1 MRARL
6 RESLL
11 QCCVGSNGYQLPK
24 VEQVCREAGTSRV
37 TFYAY
42 FDSIEALVEDC
53 ASASLDEMV
62 SELEALFVDEPPLR
76 RIIFA
81 IQLFLMR
88 AATDKAWAFFVS
100 KVVHVDPQ
108 TVFGRAVARDL
119 QEAIDSGDIVV
130 DDLDAAMSVALG
142 AMFEAI
148 RHIYQSDERRR
159 VYVDSVELM
168 ILLAMGLEREHS
180 AALIECQRQEL
191 VLRQSSGI
199 SWWRDPWLL

>member
-24 VEQVCREAGTSRV
+24 VEEVCREAGTSRV

-53 ASASLDEMV
+53 ATASLDEMV
-62 SELEALFVDEPPLR
+62 RELEDLFVQESPLR

-81 IQLFLMR
+81 IQLFLIR

-100 KVVHVDPQ
+100 RVVHVDPQ
-108 TVFGRAVARDL
+108 TIFGQAVAQDL
-119 QEAIDSGDIVV
+119 RQSIDMGEIVT
-130 DDLDAAMSVALG
+130 DDVDAAMSVALG

-168 ILLAMGLEREHS
+168 ILLALGVERQRGVVF
-180 AALIECQRQEL
+180 IECQRKEL
-191 VLRQSSGI
+191 IVKQPAGI
-199 SWWRDPWLL
+199 TWWQDPWM